1 MLSFSWGTKKLEDER
16 NEDKLMSKNEIENKL
31 PIYKLKTGK
40 EIKKYYD
47 VWTEDNNYNKDMLD
61 WDYSAPRETVSVFIK
76 YNQNN
81 KTKIF
86 DAGCGTGLVGIELKK
101 NGYNILDG
109 ADFSQSM
116 IKQVPKNL
124 YQNLYKID
132 LNKKILFKDNTY
144 DAIICVGTFTY
155 GHVHPPALDEM
166 TRICKNGGNISF
178 TINVGIYEEY
188 GFDKKIK
195 EMEKNGIL
203 KIKEF
208 FMSDYIKTKG
218 VNAWLCLTTVRK

>member
-1 MLSFSWGTKKLEDER
+1 MEDER
-16 NEDKLMSKNEIENKL
+16 NEDNLMSKNGVENKL

-47 VWTEDNNYNKDMLD
+47 LWTENNNYNKDMVD
-61 WDYSAPRETVSVFIK
+61 WDYSAPREAISVFVK

-81 KTKIF
+81 KIK
-86 DAGCGTGLVGIELKK
+86 
-101 NGYNILDG
+101 DG

-116 IKQVPKNL
+116 LNQVPKNL

-132 LNKKILFKDNTY
+132 LNKKISLKDNTY
-144 DAIICVGTFTY
+144 DAITCVGTFTY

-188 GFDKKIK
+188 GFDNKIDEMKKD
-195 EMEKNGIL
+195 GIW
-203 KIKEF
+203 KIEEF
-208 FMSDYIKTKG
+208 FKSNYIKNKG
-218 VNAWLCLTTVRK
+218 VNAWLCLVTVQK